1 MNLARERGDNMI
13 LTKWQDFKTDSEHY
27 TQSSFEKQIND
38 QFKAMHF
45 EADQEFPSYIW
56 TDHYVVIVKNN
67 TRMINDVSFIKIPRH
82 PESI

>member
-13 LTKWQDFKTDSEHY
+13 LTKWRDFKTDSEHY

-45 EADQEFPSYIW
+45 KDGEEFPNYIW
-56 TDHYVVIVKNN
+56 TDHYVVIVKSN

>member
-1 MNLARERGDNMI
+1 MI

-38 QFKAMHF
+38 RFQSMYF
-45 EADQEFPSYIW
+45 ENNQEFPSYIW
-56 TDHYVVIVKNN
+56 TDHYVVVVKNN

>member
-1 MNLARERGDNMI
+1 MI
-13 LTKWQDFKTDSEHY
+13 LTKWRDFKTDSEHY

-45 EADQEFPSYIW
+45 KDDEEFPNYIW
-56 TDHYVVIVKNN
+56 TDHYVVIVKSN

>member
-1 MNLARERGDNMI
+1 MYLARERGDNMI
-13 LTKWQDFKTDSEHY
+13 LTKWQDFKTDSDYY

-38 QFKAMHF
+38 QFRAMHF
-45 EADQEFPSYIW
+45 EDEQEFPSYIW

>member
-13 LTKWQDFKTDSEHY
+13 LTKWRDFKTDSEHY

-45 EADQEFPSYIW
+45 KDDEEFPNYIW
-56 TDHYVVIVKNN
+56 TDHYVVIVKSN